1 MTVRITFLSNQ
12 YIGEAYQLIQNEGW
26 TVSEQDFRT
35 LLAFN
40 GTHAF
45 MILIREKVIGMIVV
59 IGYDTFGFLGNLI
72 IAPSFRHKG
81 YGTQLL
87 QKAIAS
93 LSEMNISM
101 IMLDAVP
108 QAVPLY
114 QRLGFQSICKSLRFR
129 GELFHEEIVHP
140 LNFTEKMTSGNFADV
155 VSLDRQ
161 IFGADRSGLLKTQF
175 KLFPQFCHTIYR
187 NGKISGYIMATP
199 YRNLLKIGPWIC
211 TEHESTPEILLQQ
224 VSSITPTSDI
234 YLGILEQNTQSVDIM
249 HHFNL
254 PLQFHSIRMIFGGDH
269 LPHSSGMFAI
279 GGPDRG

>member
-1 MTVRITFLSNQ
+1 MTVRITVLSDQ

-26 TVSEQDFRT
+26 TVSDQDFRT
-35 LLAFN
+35 LLAFT

-45 MILIREKVIGMIVV
+45 MILIREEVIGMIVA

-72 IAPSFRHKG
+72 VAPSFRHKG
-81 YGTQLL
+81 YGILLL

-93 LSEMNISM
+93 LSDMNISM

-129 GELFHEEIVHP
+129 GKLSHDETGYLP
-140 LNFTEKMTSGNFADV
+140 NLTEKMTSGNFDDV
-155 VSLDRQ
+155 ISLDRQ
-161 IFGADRSGLLKTQF
+161 VFGADRSDLLKTQF
-175 KLFPQFCHTIYR
+175 KLCPQFCHTIYR
-187 NGKISGYIMATP
+187 DAKISGYIMATP
-199 YRNLLKIGPWIC
+199 YQDLLKIGPWIC
-211 TEHESTPEILLQQ
+211 AEHESTPEILLQQ
-224 VSSITPTSDI
+224 VSSITPTSYF
-234 YLGILEQNTQSVDIM
+234 YLGILEMNKQSVDIM
-249 HHFNL
+249 HHFTL
-254 PLQFHSIRMIFGGDH
+254 PLQFYSIRMIFGGEH

>member
-1 MTVRITFLSNQ
+1 MMVRITVLSDQ

-35 LLAFN
+35 LLAFT

-45 MILIREKVIGMIVV
+45 MILIREEVIGMIVA

-72 IAPSFRHKG
+72 VSPSFRHKG
-81 YGTQLL
+81 YGTLLL
-87 QKAIAS
+87 QKAITS
-93 LSEMNISM
+93 LSDMNIAM

-129 GELFHEEIVHP
+129 GKLSHEETGYLP
-140 LNFTEKMTSGNFADV
+140 NLTEKMTSGNFGDV
-155 VSLDRQ
+155 ISLDRQ
-161 IFGADRSGLLKTQF
+161 VFGADRSDLLKTQF
-175 KLFPQFCHTIYR
+175 KLYSQFCHTIYR
-187 NGKISGYIMATP
+187 DGKISGYIMATP
-199 YRNLLKIGPWIC
+199 YQDLLKIGPWIC
-211 TEHESTPEILLQQ
+211 TEQESTPEILLQQ
-224 VSSITPTSDI
+224 VSSSMPASDI
-234 YLGILEQNTQSVDIM
+234 YLGILEKTTKSVDIM
-249 HHFNL
+249 HRLNISM
-254 PLQFHSIRMIFGGDH
+254 QFHSMRMTFGEAH